1 MLQYSKARLSLMMF
15 LQFFIWGAWYA
26 TGGNYMKSH
35 GMTDVIYLA
44 YMASAIGSI
53 VSPFFLGAI
62 ADRFFPVQKVLGVMH
77 ILSGIFV
84 FCAPFFAE
92 TNAVSPVLFLAFI
105 LLHMLCY
112 MPTVSLATATAF
124 HLLANKEKEFPLIRV
139 FGTLGWITA
148 GIIISYFLHA
158 DATALPMRISGVA
171 GILMGLYSFTLP
183 HIPPKGVSRKFS
195 FKDVIGVDAFKKLA
209 SKSFMIFIIG
219 LLLISLP
226 FAMYFTYVPVYISAA
241 KIPDPAFRM
250 TFGQMSEV
258 IFLLILPWFFLKF
271 GLKWVMLTGMMAWT
285 LRYALFTIA
294 APAGIEWM
302 IMLGIILHGACYDFV
317 YVAGQIY
324 IDKKASAEIR
334 AQAQGMFVF
343 ISYGVGQGLGTLG
356 AGFVFSKIMGTGNA
370 LTQWQM
376 FWTVPLVFAAIV
388 TILFFAGFKE
398 KVNAASN

>member
-1 MLQYSKARLSLMMF
+1 
-15 LQFFIWGAWYA
+15 
-26 TGGNYMKSH
+26 MKSH
-35 GMTDVIYLA
+35 GMTNVIYLA

-92 TNAVSPVLFLAFI
+92 GSSVSPTLFLVFL

-124 HLLANKEKEFPLIRV
+124 HLLHNKEKEFPTIRV

-148 GIIISYFLHA
+148 GILVSYFLQG
-158 DATALPMRISGVA
+158 DATALPMRISGLA

-183 HIPPKGVSRKFS
+183 PIPPKGAGKKFS
-195 FKDVIGVDAFKKLA
+195 VKDVIGVDAFKKLM
-209 SKSFMIFIIG
+209 SRPFLVFIIG

-226 FAMYFTYVPVYISAA
+226 FAMYFTYVPVYIGAA
-241 KIPDPAFRM
+241 KIADPGFRM

-258 IFLLILPWFFLKF
+258 IFLLILPWFFSKF
-271 GLKWVMLTGMMAWT
+271 GLKWVMLTGMIAWT
-285 LRYALFTIA
+285 LRYALFAIA
-294 APAGIEWM
+294 APNAIEWM
-302 IMLGIILHGACYDFV
+302 IMLGILLHGACYDFV

-324 IDKKASAEIR
+324 IDKKAKPEIR

-356 AGFVFSKIMGTGNA
+356 AGFVFNKIMGSSNE
-370 LTQWQM
+370 LIQWQM
-376 FWTVPLVFAAIV
+376 FWSVPLLFAAIV
-388 TILFFAGFKE
+388 TILFFIGFREKE
-398 KVNAASN
+398 NVTSSNAAIE